1 MLVRSYV
8 ILRFFSLI
16 VIPSRCSHVVANG
29 KISSFLWLSNIPLCI
44 CTCIFF
50 VHSSINRCKQL
61 RLLTYVHYYK
71 RCSER
76 WGCIYVFKLI
86 VLFLSGKYPEEKL
99 LNHMIV
105 PFLILEGTSILFSI
119 EAISMYR
126 PTKVLEGSLF
136 STSSSI
142 CFVCLYS
149 HGISFSIPSLSVH
162 ICL

>member
-1 MLVRSYV
+1 MYPCCCKWQNF
-8 ILRFFSLI
+8 I
-16 VIPSRCSHVVANG
+16 
-29 KISSFLWLSNIPLCI
+29 FLWLSNIPLCI

-50 VHSSINRCKQL
+50 IHSSINRCKQR
-61 RLLTYVHYYK
+61 RLLAYLHYYK
-71 RCSER
+71 CCSEH
-76 WGCIYVFKLI
+76 WECIYLFKLI
-86 VLFLSGKYPEEKL
+86 ILFLSGKYPEEKL

-105 PFLILEGTSILFSI
+105 LFLILEGTSILFSI
-119 EAISMYR
+119 QAISVYS

-149 HGISFSIPSLSVH
+149 HEISFSVPSLSVY